1 MPPPALSPALLPLPP
16 RRPSALALPL
26 ALPLALSLALPLAL
40 SLAACGDPSTT
51 PPPAAGAAAGAA
63 PGAAPGLRALLD
75 AYLTPSCAQEA
86 CHGGERGIAGLRLV
100 EAEEAHAAL
109 VGAAPTNANAA
120 AGGLLRVTPGD
131 VERSYLWQKLTLSQQ
146 ALAEAGLGAA
156 MPIAGRAPGARTLDA
171 VRAWIEAGAPL
182 DGAALSADDLSAD
195 DLDEGAARVE
205 DAYVQCAVDPSVT
218 ATRAREEAFEA
229 CFAAPGDAGRTRR
242 LYTPVITIPPRTERL
257 VCSYLSAPIDAPM
270 WVNRTVGQQMTGGHH
285 AAVFLA
291 VSPSDEPPH
300 ECRDDE
306 MSNFRFAAGAGGGGG
321 QDTDLPDGVALK
333 IEPGQQFVI
342 QSHYINATDA
352 PMEVMD
358 AVDLVQVEEETVR
371 ERVDPFAIIYS
382 ELDIPARAEGFEV
395 RKTCRL
401 QSPISVYMLLGH
413 THDAGVL
420 FEFIHHAGGLGAG
433 AARTLY
439 RATDGPLLRDNPE
452 IKYFDPPLPFA
463 ADDVLEVVCRW
474 DNPSDE
480 ALGWPDEMCVALMYY
495 GPGAGWMTCDT
506 HDEVPNVAGR
516 GEGEGEGEGCV
527 PPDAPGNALGVGRAC
542 TASGGECAS
551 AERAR
556 LCLATFDARANFCS
570 FLSCASDE
578 ECGEGAVC
586 LAQGPATACVPVMC
600 AE

>member
-1 MPPPALSPALLPLPP
+1 MRRLPPQPPQPQRPLTPRAALLSARSPLPALLL
-16 RRPSALALPL
+16 LA
-26 ALPLALSLALPLAL
+26 S
-40 SLAACGDPSTT
+40 CGDPS
-51 PPPAAGAAAGAA
+51 PPAQTAGGAEPSAGVTAGNTAGNTAGAAVSAE
-63 PGAAPGLRALLD
+63 APGLRALLD
-75 AYLTPSCAQEA
+75 SYLTPSCAQEA

-100 EAEEAHAAL
+100 EAEEARAAL

-120 AGGLLRVTPGD
+120 ERGLLRVTPGD

-146 ALAEAGLGAA
+146 ALAEEGLGAA
-156 MPIAGRAPGARTLDA
+156 MPISGRAPGARTLDA

-182 DGAALSADDLSAD
+182 DGAPLSAD
-195 DLDEGAARVE
+195 DLDEGGARVE
-205 DAYVQCAVDPSVT
+205 DAYVQCAVDASVT
-218 ATRAREEAFEA
+218 ETRAREEAFES
-229 CFAAPGDAGRTRR
+229 CFAPPEDAARDRR
-242 LYTPVITIPPRTERL
+242 LYTPVITIPPRSEQL
-257 VCSYLSAPIDAPM
+257 ICSYLSAPIDAPM
-270 WVNRTVGQQMTGGHH
+270 WVNKTVGQQMTGGHH

-342 QSHYINATDA
+342 QSHYINSTDA

-358 AVDLVQVEEETVR
+358 AVDLVEVDEGQVR

-382 ELDIPARAEGFEV
+382 ELDIPAGAEGFEV
-395 RKTCRL
+395 RKLCRL
-401 QSPISVYMLLGH
+401 EEPINIYMLLGH

-420 FEFIHHAGGLGAG
+420 FEFIHHAGGLDADLP
-433 AARTLY
+433 RTLY
-439 RATDGPLLRDNPE
+439 RAIDGPLLRDNPE
-452 IKYFDPPLPFA
+452 IKYFDPPIPFA

-480 ALGWPDEMCVALMYY
+480 ALGWPNEMCVALMYY

-506 HDEVPNVAGR
+506 HDEVPSVAG
-516 GEGEGEGEGCV
+516 GGEGEGCV

-570 FLSCASDE
+570 FLSCAADE

>member
-1 MPPPALSPALLPLPP
+1 MPLTSRSPLSQRPSQRPPSAPPLATCALL
-16 RRPSALALPL
+16 ALLT
-26 ALPLALSLALPLAL
+26 
-40 SLAACGDPSTT
+40 ACGDPSD
-51 PPPAAGAAAGAA
+51 PAQQQGEPQAGAQGEPQAGASA
-63 PGAAPGLRALLD
+63 PGEVVGFRALLE
-75 AYLTPSCAQEA
+75 AYLKPSCAQEA

-100 EAEEAHAAL
+100 EADEAYAAL
-109 VGAAPTNANAA
+109 VSAAPTNANAA
-120 AGGLLRVTPGD
+120 EAGLLRVAPMS
-131 VERSYLWQKLTLSQQ
+131 VEGSLLWKKLTESQ
-146 ALAEAGLGAA
+146 AVLAEAGLGAA
-156 MPIAGRAPGARTLDA
+156 MPIAGQAPGARTLELI
-171 VRAWIEAGAPL
+171 RAWIEAGAPL
-182 DGAALSADDLSAD
+182 EGASLSAA
-195 DLDEGAARVE
+195 DLDEGGARVM
-205 DAYVQCAVDPSVT
+205 DAYVQCEVDPSLSDPT
-218 ATRAREEAFEA
+218 RPGGRAREEAFEA
-229 CFAAPGDAGRTRR
+229 CFAPPEAPASTRR
-242 LYTPVITIPPRTERL
+242 LYTPIITIPPHTERL

-358 AVDLVQVEEETVR
+358 AVDLVQVEEAAVR

-382 ELDIPARAEGFEV
+382 DLNIPAGAIGFEV

-401 QSPISVYMLLGH
+401 EDPISVYMLLGH

-420 FEFIHHAGGLGAG
+420 FEVTHHAGGLDAG
-433 AARTLY
+433 VGRTLY
-439 RATDGPLLRDNPE
+439 RATDGSLLRDNPE
-452 IKYFDPPLPFA
+452 IKYYDPPLMFA
-463 ADDVLEVVCRW
+463 AGDVLEVLCRW
-474 DNPSDE
+474 DNPSDV

-506 HDEVPNVAGR
+506 EDEVPNVAGSA
-516 GEGEGEGEGCV
+516 EGEGCV
-527 PPDAPGNALGVGRAC
+527 APDAAGNALGVGRAC
-542 TASGGECAS
+542 TADGGECAT

-570 FLSCASDE
+570 FLSCASDD

-586 LAQGPATACVPVMC
+586 LQQGPATACVPVAC
-600 AE
+600 AD